1 MICPE
6 YDVTGSNRLVLGH
19 VHELHYVSLIP
30 QIGGKDVWLYYDSRV
45 DNSRYQV
52 EDTGVEQLAEPLLWQ
67 LIRKDAGKKQDVFYS
82 YVQFYNPS
90 MLLLR
95 YK

>member
-6 YDVTGSNRLVLGH
+6 FDVTGGNRLVLGH
-19 VHELHYVSLIP
+19 LHELHYVSLIP

-45 DNSRYQV
+45 DNSRYKV

-90 MLLLR
+90 MLL
-95 YK
+95 